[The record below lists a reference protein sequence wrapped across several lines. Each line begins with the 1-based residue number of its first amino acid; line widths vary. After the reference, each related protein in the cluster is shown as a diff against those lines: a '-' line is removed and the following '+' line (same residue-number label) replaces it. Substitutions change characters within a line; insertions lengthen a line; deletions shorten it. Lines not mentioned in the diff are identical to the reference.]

1 MSAADLEALDQQL
14 EVQKEAV
21 RKLKANKA
29 PKDQVDA
36 AVALLKDLK
45 TRVEALEVTTKK
57 AKFDRGAFEE
67 VMRRRFFFNQGFEI
81 YNGVAG
87 LYDYGPPGCALK
99 NHWCALWR
107 DHFAIEDGLLEID
120 CTCVTP
126 EPVLKASGHV
136 DKFTDLMVKDTVT
149 GDCFRADKLL
159 GEVRACAQRLAY
171 CEPAD
176 GNNSF
181 GFRSLKACLRTASCP
196 LISALTWRSSA
207 APSTP
212 CRLLKSRRT

>member
-29 PKDQVDA
+29 PKDQVEA

-136 DKFTDLMVKDTVT
+136 DKFTDLMVKDTIN

-159 GEVRACAQRLAY
+159 AEVRV
-171 CEPAD
+171 
-176 GNNSF
+176 
-181 GFRSLKACLRTASCP
+181 SLLFLYVSGP
-196 LISALTWRSSA
+196 LLFT
-207 APSTP
+207 
-212 CRLLKSRRT
+212 LLNAGDRRDA

>member
-1 MSAADLEALDQQL
+1 MSAADLEALDHQL

-45 TRVEALEVTTKK
+45 TRVEALEVTNKK
-57 AKFDRGAFEE
+57 SKFDRGAFEE

-159 GEVRACAQRLAY
+159 GEVRAVGLRLA
-171 CEPAD
+171 
-176 GNNSF
+176 SF
-181 GFRSLKACLRTASCP
+181 
-196 LISALTWRSSA
+196 
-207 APSTP
+207 
-212 CRLLKSRRT
+212 